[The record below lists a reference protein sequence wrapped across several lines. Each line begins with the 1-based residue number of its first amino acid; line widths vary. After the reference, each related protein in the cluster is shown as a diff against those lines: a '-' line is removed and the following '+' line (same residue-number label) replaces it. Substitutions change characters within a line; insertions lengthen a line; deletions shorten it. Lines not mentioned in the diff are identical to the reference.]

1 MCGWHLVVVS
11 DVGEVDVLCH
21 PEGQT
26 KTVSLPR
33 HRQRGLPRSF
43 ESVQVLEGYIRR

>member
-1 MCGWHLVVVS
+1 MVGNLVVVS

-26 KTVSLPR
+26 KTVSLPS
-33 HRQRGLPRSF
+33 HRQGGLPGSF
-43 ESVQVLEGYIRR
+43 ESVQMLEG